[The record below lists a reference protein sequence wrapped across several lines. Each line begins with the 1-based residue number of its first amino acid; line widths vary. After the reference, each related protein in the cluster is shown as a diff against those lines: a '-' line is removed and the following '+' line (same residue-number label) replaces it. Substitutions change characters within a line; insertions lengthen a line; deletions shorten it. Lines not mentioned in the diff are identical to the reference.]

1 MKYELQTRLRA
12 ALGEPEREWAVC
24 EASNSLTKLQREK
37 RAATKAVGGTFADEP
52 EYRIVEVKR
61 DEALEAAP
69 TIEERHAAE
78 LEKLAADEKRWAAKA
93 KRAATALKKIRAR
106 KRRLERL
113 YAPRQE
119 PA

>member
-1 MKYELQTRLRA
+1 MRATDPTMEDPDWETVDRGARLEPLRRMRKKMLELSPAR
-12 ALGEPEREWAVC
+12 
-24 EASNSLTKLQREK
+24 
-37 RAATKAVGGTFADEP
+37 D
-52 EYRIVEVKR
+52 YRIVEVVP
-61 DEALEAAP
+61 DAVDPATP

-78 LEKLAADEKRWAAKA
+78 LEKLAVDEKRWAAKA

-113 YAPRQE
+113 YRERDE